1 MKRVWAIAWLTFQEG
16 LRMRIV
22 LVFLIVLGVAVLRL
36 PFALRG
42 DETLSGRLQTFLSYS
57 LGALSVFMGLATA
70 FFSCATL
77 TNEIRSR
84 SLHLVVTKPVTRFQ
98 ILAGKWIGVNLLNV
112 LMLALSGATI
122 YGFAVY
128 IKNQPELFARDTL
141 QLRDVIWT
149 ARVAAEP
156 TPPDF
161 RKGAEEY
168 VKDML
173 ARDPTFTTNVEGAIA
188 ERIKNLDEGYRSILP
203 GQQRTFEFKD
213 LVQPESADTVLQ
225 VRFKARGI
233 PIPKDDI
240 LYIEWYL
247 LDPDTGEVVAPPF
260 LTDKRQADRH
270 QFLFKDLGGRLVQK
284 GRAVLGV
291 LNPGPPDEDSPFSA
305 IYFDGEGSLQL
316 LYKVGS
322 FEVNYL
328 KSLLLIFFRL
338 AFISAIG
345 LFFGT
350 FTSFPVA
357 CFCTLSIYLFCLG
370 IPWWLESIGANMPP
384 SAMTA
389 KIDPYGPFGGVV
401 RTILVPILK
410 FALPDFWAYDG
421 VAKLID
427 GYAIDS
433 LTISYGAVHTLIY
446 GLFLLALPGWL
457 IFRSREVAEVVL

>member
-1 MKRVWAIAWLTFQEG
+1 
-16 LRMRIV
+16 MRLV

-77 TNEIRSR
+77 TNEIRSK

-98 ILAGKWIGVNLLNV
+98 ILAGKWLGVNLLNV

-128 IKNQPELFARDTL
+128 IKNQPELFARDSL

-156 TPPDF
+156 TEPDF
-161 RKGAEEY
+161 REASETY

-173 ARDPTFTTNVEGAIA
+173 ARDPTFTSNVEGAVA
-188 ERIKNLDEGYRSILP
+188 ERIKNLDEAYRSILP
-203 GQQRTFEFKD
+203 GQQRSFEFKD
-213 LVQPESADTVLQ
+213 LVQPESEETVLQ

-240 LYIEWYL
+240 LFIEWYL
-247 LDPDTGEVVAPPF
+247 LDPDSMEVVAPPF
-260 LTDKRQADRH
+260 LTDKRQAERH
-270 QFLFKDLGGRLVQK
+270 QFLFRSGGRLVQK

-291 LNPGPPDEDSPFSA
+291 LNPGPPDDSPPAA

-322 FEVNYL
+322 FEANYL
-328 KSLLLIFFRL
+328 KSLSLIFFRL
-338 AFISAIG
+338 AFVSAVG

-370 IPWWLESIGANMPP
+370 IPWWLESIGANMPA

-389 KIDPYGPFGGVV
+389 KVDPYGPFGGAV
-401 RTILVPILK
+401 RTVLVPILK
-410 FALPDFWAYDG
+410 FVLPDFWAYDG
-421 VAKLID
+421 VARLID
-427 GYAIDS
+427 GYAIDGAT
-433 LTISYGAVHTLIY
+433 LSYGAMHTLIY
-446 GLFLLALPGWL
+446 GLVLLALPGWL